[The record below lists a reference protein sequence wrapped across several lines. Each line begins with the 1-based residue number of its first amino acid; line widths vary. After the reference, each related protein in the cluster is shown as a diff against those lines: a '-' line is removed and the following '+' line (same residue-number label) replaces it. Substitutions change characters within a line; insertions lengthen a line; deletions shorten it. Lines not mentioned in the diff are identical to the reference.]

1 MLWQPQQAGT
11 ILKDY
16 VPRATGLSIQEFLLS
31 LHKTEHVLLQG
42 QGLVSELRGQG
53 HILKRKFTGL
63 GFRPPF

>member
-1 MLWQPQQAGT
+1 MAAPAGRHNPQ
-11 ILKDY
+11 DS
-16 VPRATGLSIQEFLLS
+16 VPRATGPSIQEFLLS
-31 LHKTEHVLLQG
+31 MHKTENVLLQG